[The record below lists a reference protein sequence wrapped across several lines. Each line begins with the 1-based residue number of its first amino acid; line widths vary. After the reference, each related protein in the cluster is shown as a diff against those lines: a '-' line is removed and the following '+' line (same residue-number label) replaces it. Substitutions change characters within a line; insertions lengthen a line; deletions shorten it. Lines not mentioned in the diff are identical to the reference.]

1 MEWKLTSEKYRQ
13 LLSFIGYGNFREA
26 DMIVFGNEE
35 GTGDYGIEENV
46 EARIRY
52 YGKNEAGEY
61 VDCFNV
67 NDLGEGFWESSKEDK
82 IARYLREQY
91 GEEVED
97 KFYTKG
103 TFLSMVARIC
113 LALEWGSDSVSNLF
127 QTYNKCPKLKETI
140 RLYIL
145 NELFTKR
152 EGLQTCLSDWRP
164 LPRPSERVWPTEYSE
179 IWPDHSIGNPYL
191 KAFNNSDI
199 KEEIKTDFSNF
210 TEDVKRRMALLKN
223 AFVSSKAK
231 VILCLGGANG
241 VKKTV
246 LKEMFQLRDR
256 DFSPLDVRADSPTNL
271 SSYRA
276 TVHLDHKD
284 LHIFLLPFPQAG
296 YGFQDGKSM
305 LRYYQQVTERYLYPI
320 LGRTSNDGNDRLED
334 DVEMRSNVHTSKG
347 RPRWTR
353 EENLCIYHYLDLFPQ
368 KSAREIAVLIK
379 ENERFS
385 KIINRNI
392 GAIVQHINKLKELQG
407 DLNVPDPVHNKDRGF
422 NDY

>member
-1 MEWKLTSEKYRQ
+1 MEWKLTREKYQQ
-13 LLSFIGYGNFREA
+13 LLSFIGYGNFPEA
-26 DMIVFGNEE
+26 DIIVFGNEE
-35 GTGDYGIEENV
+35 GTGGYGIEENV

-52 YGKNEAGEY
+52 YGKNETGKYE
-61 VDCFNV
+61 DCV
-67 NDLGEGFWESSKEDK
+67 NKDNPSGGFWESGKEDK

-140 RLYIL
+140 QLYIL

-191 KAFNNSDI
+191 KAFNNPDI

-246 LKEMFQLRDR
+246 LKEMFQLEER
-256 DFSPLDVRADSPTNL
+256 DFSSLDIKADASKNL
-271 SSYRA
+271 SSYHA
-276 TVHLDHKD
+276 TVHLRYKD
-284 LHIFLLPFPQAG
+284 LHILLLPFPQAG
-296 YGFQDGKSM
+296 YGFQDGESM
-305 LRYYQQVTERYLYPI
+305 LNYYQQVTERYLYPI
-320 LGRTSNDGNDRLED
+320 LGRASNDGNDRSEGD
-334 DVEMRSNVHTSKG
+334 AEMGSNGHAS
-347 RPRWTR
+347 
-353 EENLCIYHYLDLFPQ
+353 
-368 KSAREIAVLIK
+368 
-379 ENERFS
+379 
-385 KIINRNI
+385 
-392 GAIVQHINKLKELQG
+392 
-407 DLNVPDPVHNKDRGF
+407 
-422 NDY
+422 